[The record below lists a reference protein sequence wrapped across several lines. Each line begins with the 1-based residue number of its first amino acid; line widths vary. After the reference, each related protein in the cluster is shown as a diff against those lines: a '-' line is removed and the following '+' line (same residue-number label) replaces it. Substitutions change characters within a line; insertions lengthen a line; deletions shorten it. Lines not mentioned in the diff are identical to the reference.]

1 MSLGKQIKQFRTEKG
16 FSQPELAEL
25 AGIEQSYLSKLEND
39 KSVPSNDI
47 FRQLLAA
54 LSLSTQE
61 FIEALDTDKHKQQ
74 LKLIPD
80 IELLLAQKNRM
91 NVQNLRRYLYISS
104 ILIIIGV
111 TLFYTGSSKQLFNE
125 THYQY
130 QSHGLVM
137 IDEPDDI
144 FSSWRHRIDTD
155 GEAGRALMK
164 DKRLEMENRRDNS
177 FLLTTENRG
186 SEFTV
191 MLENGKRHYF
201 FDKEERIPE
210 PVNAWLQILGVL
222 LVTSGLIGFV
232 LERRFNKL

>member
-1 MSLGKQIKQFRTEKG
+1 MTLGKQIKHFRTERG

-25 AGIEQSYLSKLEND
+25 AGIEQSYLSKLENG

-74 LKLIPD
+74 LNLIPD
-80 IELLLAQKNRM
+80 IELLLAQKNKM
-91 NVQNLRRYLYISS
+91 NVQNLRRYLYISG
-104 ILIIIGV
+104 ILLIIGV

-125 THYQY
+125 TRYQY

-164 DKRLEMENRRDNS
+164 ERRLEMENRRDNS

-186 SEFTV
+186 PEFTMV
-191 MLENGKRHYF
+191 LENGKRHYF
-201 FDKEERIPE
+201 FDNEERIPK

-232 LERRFNKL
+232 LEKRFNKL

>member
-1 MSLGKQIKQFRTEKG
+1 L
-16 FSQPELAEL
+16 
-25 AGIEQSYLSKLEND
+25 GIEQSYLSKLEND

-104 ILIIIGV
+104 ILVIIGV

-125 THYQY
+125 TRYQY

-144 FSSWRHRIDTD
+144 FSSWSHRIDTD
-155 GEAGRALMK
+155 GETGRALRK
-164 DKRLEMENRRDNS
+164 EKRLEMENRRDNS
-177 FLLTTENRG
+177 FLLTMENRG
-186 SEFTV
+186 PEFTV
-191 MLENGKRHYF
+191 ILENGKRHYF
-201 FDKEERIPE
+201 YEGEERIPRAI
-210 PVNAWLQILGVL
+210 NAWLQILGVL
-222 LVTSGLIGFV
+222 LVTSGLIGFA
-232 LERRFNKL
+232 LEKRFNKL

>member
-1 MSLGKQIKQFRTEKG
+1 MTLGKQIKHFRNERG

-47 FRQLLAA
+47 FRQLLSA
-54 LSLSTQE
+54 LSLTTQE

-80 IELLLAQKNRM
+80 IELLLAQKSKLKI
-91 NVQNLRRYLYISS
+91 QNIRRYLYISS
-104 ILIIIGV
+104 LLLIIGV

-125 THYQY
+125 SRFQY

-164 DKRLEMENRRDNS
+164 EIRLEMENRRDNS

-186 SEFTV
+186 PEFTV
-191 MLENGKRHYF
+191 ILEKGKRHYF
-201 FDKEERIPE
+201 FDKQEQLPR
-210 PVNAWLQILGVL
+210 PVNAWLQIFGVL

-232 LERRFNKL
+232 LEKRLNKL

>member
-1 MSLGKQIKQFRTEKG
+1 MTLGNQIKHFRNERG

-47 FRQLLAA
+47 FRQLLSA

-61 FIEALDTDKHKQQ
+61 FIDTLDTDKHKQQ
-74 LKLIPD
+74 LNLIPD
-80 IELLLAQKNRM
+80 IELLLAQKNQL
-91 NVQNLRRYLYISS
+91 NVQSLRRYLYISS
-104 ILIIIGV
+104 LLLILGV

-125 THYQY
+125 SRYQY

-137 IDEPDDI
+137 TDEPDDI

-164 DKRLEMENRRDNS
+164 KKRLEMENRRDNS
-177 FLLTTENRG
+177 FLLTTENSG
-186 SEFTV
+186 PEFTV

-201 FDKEERIPE
+201 FDKEDQIPR

-232 LERRFNKL
+232 LEKRFNKL